1 MYSRVVWIM
10 DVLQDYLDNGC
21 TPGLSGLW
29 MYSRII
35 WIDGYT
41 PGLSGLMVILQDYL
55 VYSWTPGLSGL
66 DLYSRIFWFWIM
78 VLLRTRRLS
87 IQVWIWES
95 THEWVRT
102 HHLLCAHPSRE
113 LGVPVPKL
121 VHVDGYHTR
130 VVVKL
135 NKPLEKDNSLKH

>member
-1 MYSRVVWIM
+1 M

-66 DLYSRIFWFWIM
+66 DLYSRIFWIM

-87 IQVWIWES
+87 IQVWI
-95 THEWVRT
+95 
-102 HHLLCAHPSRE
+102 
-113 LGVPVPKL
+113 
-121 VHVDGYHTR
+121 
-130 VVVKL
+130 
-135 NKPLEKDNSLKH
+135 